1 MAFTTEE
8 KTIIKMYSGFT
19 LGRDSLLVAMRQNIH
34 LVEQPDIAELMAGVI
49 RKINAMTDAD
59 IQKID
64 LSNALDFASPED

>member
-1 MAFTTEE
+1 
-8 KTIIKMYSGFT
+8 
-19 LGRDSLLVAMRQNIH
+19 
-34 LVEQPDIAELMAGVI
+34 MAGVI